1 MVRVAAVAVA
11 VVAVVAL
18 VVGFTLRPG
27 ETARTTPTIT
37 TPRTDITPRVET
49 TPTMGGVVVSN
60 PPDSAINT
68 SLTFEPSYV
77 RVVIGVNNTVTWV
90 NDDTTIHTVTS
101 TIRLFDYQLQP
112 RQRISYTFTS
122 PGVFQYICTLH
133 PWMTGV
139 VEVASP

>member
-1 MVRVAAVAVA
+1 VAVA
-11 VVAVVAL
+11 VVAVAAL
-18 VVGFTLRPG
+18 LVGFVLRPG
-27 ETARTTPTIT
+27 GTTGTTTTIT
-37 TPRTDITPRVET
+37 TPRTDITPRVAT
-49 TPTMGGVVVSN
+49 TPTMREVVVSN
-60 PPDSAINT
+60 PPGSAANT

-112 RQRISYTFTS
+112 GQRISYTFTS
-122 PGVFQYICTLH
+122 PGVYQYTCTLH

-139 VEVASP
+139 VEVATS